1 MVLARIDMVW
11 YWYTIGMVL
20 VCGIGMV
27 LVWHWYRGR
36 IGMILVIVLVWY
48 CYWYSIGIVQ
58 RNGIGMVAEWYLYVV
73 LRFWYGGGLV
83 LI

>member
-27 LVWHWYRGR
+27 LVWHWYRGG
-36 IGMILVIVLVWY
+36 IGMILVIVLVWG
-48 CYWYSIGIVQ
+48 WYRVG
-58 RNGIGMVAEWYLYVV
+58 NGSAASWCWVLYL
-73 LRFWYGGGLV
+73 LHFGA
-83 LI
+83 